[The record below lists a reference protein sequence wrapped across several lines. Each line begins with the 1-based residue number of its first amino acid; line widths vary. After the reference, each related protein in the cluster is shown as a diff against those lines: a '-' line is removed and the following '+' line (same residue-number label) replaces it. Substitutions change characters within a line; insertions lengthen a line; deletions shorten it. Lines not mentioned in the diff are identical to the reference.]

1 MTIPLPNLDTKSYE
15 ELVDEM
21 ISSIPNYT
29 DTWTNHN
36 PSDPG
41 ITILELL
48 SWIAETTLYRINRI
62 PDGSYV
68 NFLRFVA
75 GASGI
80 DDVKRALND
89 PYLDR
94 SHRQILEFLREI
106 EEGDKKTIAEMKTNA
121 LRFMRSRYR
130 AITESDFQRLAME
143 ATSDRGEGQAKVR
156 RAIVYRSPD
165 KDKVEIVIVSDDR
178 DHYEELIFF
187 VKDYLRPRTL
197 IGTKIE
203 VRQPVYTDVAID
215 IKAVCHH
222 YAVPKKVEDNIRKRI
237 MRHLDPFAGGD
248 EKTGWAYRRP
258 LTVYEIAQIV
268 EETAGIKQSMSI
280 TFDGEKIMI
289 KDIGGLINVSSV
301 NVEVMKEDK

>member
-29 DTWTNHN
+29 DTWTDHN

-62 PDGSYV
+62 PDESYV
-68 NFLRFVA
+68 NFLRLVA
-75 GASGI
+75 GAAGI
-80 DDVKRALND
+80 DDVERALND

-106 EEGDKKTIAEMKTNA
+106 EKGDKKTIAEMKTKA
-121 LRFMRSRYR
+121 LSFLKSRYR
-130 AITESDFQRLAME
+130 SITESDFQRLAIE
-143 ATSDRGEGQAKVR
+143 ATSDGSEGQPKVR
-156 RAIVYRSPD
+156 RAIVYKSRD
-165 KDKVEIVIVSDDR
+165 KEKVEIVIVTDER
-178 DHYEELIFF
+178 NHYEELIPF
-187 VKDYLRPRTL
+187 VKDYLKPRTL

-203 VRQPVYTDVAID
+203 VKKPVYTDVAID

-222 YAVPKKVEDNIRKRI
+222 YAVPEKVEDNIRKRI

-248 EKTGWAYRRP
+248 EKTGWPYRRP

-268 EETAGIKQSMSI
+268 EETAGIKQSVSI
-280 TFDGEKIMI
+280 TFDGEKVTI
-289 KDIGGLINVSSV
+289 KDIGGLINVSSI
-301 NVEVMKEDK
+301 NIEVMKEDK

>member
-29 DTWTNHN
+29 DTWTDHN

-68 NFLRFVA
+68 NFLRLVA

-178 DHYEELIFF
+178 DHYEELIPF

-203 VRQPVYTDVAID
+203 VIQPVYTDVAID

-222 YAVPKKVEDNIRKRI
+222 YTVPEKVEDNIRKRI
-237 MRHLDPFAGGD
+237 MRLLDPFTGGD
-248 EKTGWAYRRP
+248 GKTGWPYRRP

-289 KDIGGLINVSSV
+289 KDIRGLINVSSI